1 VDRRA
6 IGSRRRRSVPLVA
19 LVRQVMREQTAEQVG
34 LSASGAAFWLVI
46 AVLPTA
52 IAAVSIYGLVVSPQT
67 VATNLAGLAS
77 NGPQSLGATLAQQL
91 QKVAATDHGGLTA
104 GLVISVVLALWSASA
119 GIYNLERAIRA
130 AYGYKP
136 EEYVRARGRALV
148 GAVVVVLSLGIVA
161 LISTA
166 AAIVTDYLPVIV
178 VVVIAVPL
186 FVGGVTA
193 VIATLYRY
201 SVGHRLVLRGQLPGA
216 VTASVGLGV
225 VVGAFAV
232 YLRFSTRYTAVYG
245 ALAGTVIG
253 MIGTYLAV
261 YVVLLGA
268 VLNAQVANLRSTHT
282 PAEDQVQRAAA
293 DVLALRAADLTP
305 KDE

>member
-1 VDRRA
+1 MNLGPIDA
-6 IGSRRRRSVPLVA
+6 GRRRSAGLSE
-19 LVRQVMREQTAEQVG
+19 LVRRVLREQTVEQVG

-52 IAAVSIYGLVVSPQT
+52 IAAVSVYGLIVSPQT
-67 VATNLAGLAS
+67 VATNLAGLAN

-91 QKVAATDHGGLTA
+91 QKVAAADNGGLTA
-104 GLVISVVLALWSASA
+104 GLVISVALALWSASA

-130 AYGYKP
+130 AYGYTP

-148 GAVVVVLSLGIVA
+148 GAVVVVLGLGIVA
-161 LISTA
+161 LVSTA
-166 AAIVTDYLPVIV
+166 AAIITDYLPIIV
-178 VVVIAVPL
+178 VIIIAVPL
-186 FVGGVTA
+186 FVGVVGA

-201 SVGHRLVLRGQLPGA
+201 SVGHRLALRGQFPGA

-268 VLNAQVANLRSTHT
+268 VLNAQLANLRSARPPDRESTS
-282 PAEDQVQRAAA
+282 AR
-293 DVLALRAADLTP
+293 
-305 KDE
+305 